1 MILAITNYT
10 QFCNVNLTG
19 ADEVFEVSFL
29 LSVKQEAIE
38 DLRGKW
44 FYEDS
49 PEGVFL
55 DQSE

>member
-1 MILAITNYT
+1 M
-10 QFCNVNLTG
+10 
-19 ADEVFEVSFL
+19 VSFL

-38 DLRGKW
+38 DLRGEW